1 MDYLMTD
8 TYPLT
13 VKQLR
18 VKLLAESVNA
28 MQEIQGVTVDESE
41 QKHNAIYRQRLE
53 YMAGYLNQLI
63 SETSHKT
70 MSRSYRFMR
79 EQTEERVA
87 DLIMAKETGDEE
99 IERAASLDA
108 NLFLL
113 DEIIKM
119 GY

>member
-1 MDYLMTD
+1 MRPSMTD

-13 VKQLR
+13 IEQLR
-18 VKLLAESVNA
+18 VKLLSESVNA
-28 MQEIQGVTVDESE
+28 MQEIQGVPVDERE
-41 QKHNAIYRQRLE
+41 QKHTAIYRQRLE
-53 YMAGYLNQLI
+53 YMAGYLDQLI

-79 EQTEERVA
+79 EQTETRVA
-87 DLIMAKETGDEE
+87 ELMMAKEKGDEE
-99 IERAASLDA
+99 IERSASLDA